1 MSRLEKK
8 NLCIETVEQSSS
20 NDPGMLANGIL
31 VSSSS
36 DERMRL
42 EVEPTLRFRGRT
54 PGDFKR
60 KKATNGDGEELTARP
75 PRYFADRNG
84 KTCLYLLVCLGFF
97 NCSIEIIIFFQIP
110 EKFLSPNAEHRLE
123 FYLITRE
130 IQGCSYVH
138 PYFNFQF
145 HPSNMDISDENPM
158 YVPFSMNN
166 LEDYLDGV
174 KKLL

>member
-8 NLCIETVEQSSS
+8 ILCVETVEQSSS
-20 NDPGMLANGIL
+20 NNPGTIANETL
-31 VSSSS
+31 VSSSN

-97 NCSIEIIIFFQIP
+97 NCSIDIIIFFRFRKNFSRLMPNIVSNSILSH
-110 EKFLSPNAEHRLE
+110 EKSKDVVMFIRIS
-123 FYLITRE
+123 T
-130 IQGCSYVH
+130 
-138 PYFNFQF
+138 FNFIHQIWKSQMKIRCTF
-145 HPSNMDISDENPM
+145 HFP
-158 YVPFSMNN
+158 
-166 LEDYLDGV
+166 
-174 KKLL
+174 